1 MSLLSAGLLSLSQV
15 ATPIPSCSIAA
26 AALLHRAR
34 RRRTT
39 EAFPP
44 AEPYPRTVGKCLSEV
59 AEFRISSDLKLDADL
74 HNLRARNVE
83 ICARPLGV
91 VMHEGE

>member
-1 MSLLSAGLLSLSQV
+1 MSLFSAGLLSLSQV

-39 EAFPP
+39 EAFPC
-44 AEPYPRTVGKCLSEV
+44 RTLPEDSREGLSEV

-83 ICARPLGV
+83 VCARPLGV